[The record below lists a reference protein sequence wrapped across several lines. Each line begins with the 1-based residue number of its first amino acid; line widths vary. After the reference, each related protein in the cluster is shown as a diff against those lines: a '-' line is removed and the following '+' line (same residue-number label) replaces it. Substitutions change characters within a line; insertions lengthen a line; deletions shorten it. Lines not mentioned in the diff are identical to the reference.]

1 MLLIIAELLILL
13 LFLLM
18 YVTINFELTNI
29 NITKIFCY
37 IFIINTFLLYFF
49 IFYLNN
55 LKNIFFM
62 LHINI
67 YEQVLEI
74 ISADFFIF
82 FYFFF
87 IIFPHITYIIAI
99 LLGLFSIFFIF
110 FYFILKYNQQ
120 VKKIHN
126 LNFLFI
132 RKQQLLHQANYK
144 VQLINFQK

>member
-1 MLLIIAELLILL
+1 
-13 LFLLM
+13 
-18 YVTINFELTNI
+18 
-29 NITKIFCY
+29 
-37 IFIINTFLLYFF
+37 
-49 IFYLNN
+49 
-55 LKNIFFM
+55 M